1 MRIWRCCWAHGFT
14 RSGPSRSRSVRDVR
28 EWTGRGACPTTAS
41 YVLRSGGGLQM
52 SFGLYIAGFAILIIG
67 LAMGAHFAHMPGRW
81 IAVGVVVMIGL
92 GIVKGV
98 AKTRRPDPS

>member
-1 MRIWRCCWAHGFT
+1 MDRPGSLPYNGQLRAVVGWR
-14 RSGPSRSRSVRDVR
+14 
-28 EWTGRGACPTTAS
+28 
-41 YVLRSGGGLQM
+41 GLQM

-67 LAMGAHFAHMPGRW
+67 LAMGAHLAHMPGRW